1 MYFKADI
8 LEATLDLLN
17 IAKYIIR
24 LIQTP
29 ITSIFDIVM
38 FCWYETYPNQIL
50 NVITKYTTSSEANNC
65 GHVLQCRNIT
75 ERILLLFKYYG
86 NDYYYLAF
94 DVIIDCIVIV
104 FCIIVKYVSFKRGF
118 GSGIEVGIMIMIM
131 IIGID

>member
-1 MYFKADI
+1 
-8 LEATLDLLN
+8 
-17 IAKYIIR
+17 
-24 LIQTP
+24 
-29 ITSIFDIVM
+29 M

-50 NVITKYTTSSEANNC
+50 NVITKYTISSEANNC

-118 GSGIEVGIMIMIM
+118 GSGIKVGIMIM